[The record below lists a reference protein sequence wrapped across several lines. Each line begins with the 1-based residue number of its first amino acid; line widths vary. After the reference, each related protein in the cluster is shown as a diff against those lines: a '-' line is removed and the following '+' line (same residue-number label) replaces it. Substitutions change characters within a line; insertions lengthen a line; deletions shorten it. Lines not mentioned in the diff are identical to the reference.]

1 MKSIKSKIVF
11 VTFSLLFA
19 FSLVIISA
27 AIMAFYH
34 DKELLIAENNA
45 QITSFEGQMNTE
57 IAELEKNALDLALIG
72 EIYFQKGKQK
82 DVGEFF
88 TQQIL
93 RNYPNSMGNGI
104 YFLPYKV
111 YENQKISCIHA
122 LWDENG
128 KVDLLPSCV
137 NSTFDYF
144 SQNWYEEI
152 KKDLQN
158 GLSVSWS
165 RP

>member
-11 VTFSLLFA
+11 VTISLMFA

-88 TQQIL
+88 TAKNNVFRLQ
-93 RNYPNSMGNGI
+93 MG
-104 YFLPYKV
+104 
-111 YENQKISCIHA
+111 
-122 LWDENG
+122 
-128 KVDLLPSCV
+128 
-137 NSTFDYF
+137 
-144 SQNWYEEI
+144 
-152 KKDLQN
+152 
-158 GLSVSWS
+158 
-165 RP
+165 

>member
-11 VTFSLLFA
+11 VTISLLFA

-88 TQQIL
+88 TQKIIFSDCKWDKAWLIIKQQEL
-93 RNYPNSMGNGI
+93 NSCCFIG
-104 YFLPYKV
+104 
-111 YENQKISCIHA
+111 
-122 LWDENG
+122 
-128 KVDLLPSCV
+128 
-137 NSTFDYF
+137 
-144 SQNWYEEI
+144 
-152 KKDLQN
+152 
-158 GLSVSWS
+158 
-165 RP
+165 